1 MYPETVQTR
10 EDLGKA
16 LTELRENAGLTV
28 RELVEQSDAL
38 LGTVSGWLAGNH
50 APTAASKEMF
60 FAVLKACGVSGSD
73 TDIWWAAVRRA
84 RRKVSTR
91 SQIAPTP
98 YRGFE
103 SFQTDD
109 KEWFFGRKDVTDRLV
124 DAVVSAS
131 SSEDPRRRMVM
142 VVGPSGAGKS
152 SVVRAG
158 LLPMVGSAS
167 LAGWRST
174 LMVPGTD
181 PVAALASAV
190 ADGTGDG
197 DGPLLIVVDQLE
209 ELWTL
214 APAVAR
220 ENFLEAVTELVAD
233 AGGPGAVVVGV
244 LRADYYARVSAVPFL
259 VDVLQHSQVVVAAM
273 GVDQLRE
280 VITGPARR
288 AGLDIDDDLVELL
301 LADVAP
307 AAGYSGATALPM
319 LSHALLA
326 TWSHSDRRQ
335 LTVADYLATGRISGA
350 VERTA
355 EAVYSDLDDAERD
368 LARRQL
374 LAMVNVDD
382 DWVSRRKA
390 PLEALGITI
399 ADPASGGESPAGL
412 SPQTARAVEVL
423 ERFAAARLVSVD
435 ADYAEVTH
443 EALLT
448 AWPRLQQWIDG
459 DRARLLM
466 HKRFRQAWTLWESGD
481 RADELLI
488 RGAWL
493 GMVNDFIPGERGEPQ
508 LTTAESAFLR
518 ASNEQQDRLEAG
530 ERRRVRQL
538 RRIAFGVAVVTLVAA
553 LAATF
558 AVIAR
563 GDAVDERN
571 RAEQLQR
578 QALSRQLAVQS
589 GELTERDP
597 ALARQLAMIAYRTSP
612 TLEARSNLI
621 DNSAIAT
628 PARFLGPVGPVKVAY
643 SPGRRLLAMADA
655 GNRVTLYTTAPG
667 ATGPEVLGGLA
678 HRLGDFGGHDSNE
691 ALRALSFSADS
702 NTLVLGGR
710 AAVEVWDIREP
721 LTPIRAAVLPTGQP
735 VNGVALSPD
744 GTTLVAAV
752 EQVGVLVWQR
762 EQERWTARAL
772 PPNVAGTGQAVAF
785 SRDGSVL
792 ATSSVARRVDL
803 WTVSG
808 SGLVPLPP
816 IELTQWADNQ
826 QAPSLVFAPNGQ
838 LAMGLK
844 SHQVQFY
851 ALTADGGSSLVRTI
865 EGFGNY
871 VNGISI
877 SDDGSRLAAAGS
889 DNTVREFDLS
899 ASDLDGARIWH
910 GPSTFTSVVYVGGEV
925 VATADDGVVTAWRTT
940 YPVIR
945 LGPETIFQIPAGSRS
960 PDILAGSGPSGEVT
974 RLRVSDGPNLVRVGP
989 DLAPPPDT
997 SFSGA
1002 IGVSATGRLAA
1013 LGSAD
1018 GTIYFG
1024 DYSDPGEPKLL
1035 GPGVRALQTLNE
1047 TVDINE
1053 DTAIAVTGGLESNRL
1068 PVIDTSDLSA
1078 PRVVS
1083 NIEVGE
1089 GVTWA
1094 SLGPDGKSVA
1104 FATPGGSVSLYD
1116 LTDPTRPRQLMTIKA
1131 FDTAALSVRF
1141 RPDGDALLVTSS
1153 TKELATIDITRRG
1166 SPEITAR
1173 LSGPVGQIYS
1183 GAYSSDGKTI
1193 VVGGGAGE
1201 IWTWDVSDERR
1212 PDLLVVLR
1220 AFGGKVFDVRFADD
1234 DHTVLAA
1241 GDGGAV
1247 MSWTVDTELM
1257 LSRACGDAGAQITEA
1272 EWRQYLPASPYE
1284 PPCAG

>member
-60 FAVLKACGVSGSD
+60 FAVLSSCGVSGSD

-91 SQIAPTP
+91 SEIAPTP

-131 SSEDPRRRMVM
+131 SGEDPRRRMVM

-158 LLPMVGSAS
+158 LLPSVGSAS

-181 PVAALASAV
+181 PVAALASAI
-190 ADGTGDG
+190 ADGTGAG
-197 DGPLLIVVDQLE
+197 DGPLLVVVDQLE

-220 ENFLEAVTELVAD
+220 EEFLEAVTELVAD
-233 AGGPGAVVVGV
+233 GGGPGAVVVGV

-259 VDVLQHSQVVVAAM
+259 VDVLQHSQVVVASM

-326 TWSHSDRRQ
+326 TWSHSDRRR

-355 EAVYSDLDDAERD
+355 EAVYADLDDAERD

-382 DWVSRRKA
+382 EWVSRRKA
-390 PLEALGITI
+390 PLEALGIAS
-399 ADPASGGESPAGL
+399 ADPASAGDAAATL
-412 SPQTARAVEVL
+412 SPEAARAVEVL

-508 LTTAESAFLR
+508 LTTAETAFLH
-518 ASNEQQDRLEAG
+518 ASNEQQRKLEAG

-538 RRIAFGVAVVTLVAA
+538 RRIAFGVAVVALVAA
-553 LAATF
+553 LAATL

-563 GDAVDERN
+563 SDAVDERN

-643 SPGRRLLAMADA
+643 SPGRGLLAMADA
-655 GNRVTLYTTAPG
+655 ANRVTLYTTAPE
-667 ATGPEVLGGLA
+667 ATGPVVLGGLA
-678 HRLGDFGGHDSNE
+678 RRLGDFGGHDSNE

-702 NTLVLGGR
+702 TTLVLGGR
-710 AAVEVWDIREP
+710 AATEVWDVRDP
-721 LTPIRAAVLPTGQP
+721 LAPTRTAVLPTGQP
-735 VNGVALSPD
+735 VNGIALSPD
-744 GTTLVAAV
+744 GRTLVAAV
-752 EQVGVLVWQR
+752 EQVGVLGWQR
-762 EQERWTARAL
+762 EGEQWAAIAL
-772 PPNVAGTGQAVAF
+772 PPIVAGTGQAVAF
-785 SRDGSVL
+785 SRDGSIL
-792 ATSSVARRVDL
+792 ATSSVTRRVDL
-803 WTVSG
+803 WTVSD

-816 IELTQWADNQ
+816 IELTQWSDNQ
-826 QAPSLVFAPNGQ
+826 QALSLVFAPDGE

-851 ALTADGGSSLVRTI
+851 ALTAGGGSSLVRTI

-877 SDDGSRLAAAGS
+877 SDDGNRLAAAGS
-889 DNTVREFDLS
+889 DNTVREFDLR
-899 ASDLDGARIWH
+899 ASGNDSARIWH

-925 VATADDGVVTAWRTT
+925 VATADDGVVTAWQTT
-940 YPVIR
+940 HPMIR
-945 LGPETIFQIPAGSRS
+945 LGSETIFQIPAGSRS
-960 PDILAGSGPSGEVT
+960 PDILASSGPSGEVT

-989 DLAPPPDT
+989 ELAPPPDA

-1002 IGVSATGRLAA
+1002 IGVSATGRLAV

-1018 GTIYFG
+1018 GTVYFG
-1024 DYSDPGEPKLL
+1024 DYSDEEPKLV

-1047 TVDINE
+1047 TVDVNE
-1053 DTAIAVTGGLESNRL
+1053 DSQIAVTGGLESNRL
-1068 PVIDTSDLSA
+1068 PVIDVSDLSA
-1078 PRVVS
+1078 PEVVS

-1094 SLGPDGKSVA
+1094 SLSPEGTSVA
-1104 FATPGGSVSLYD
+1104 LATPGGSVLLYD
-1116 LTDPTRPRQLMTIKA
+1116 LTDPTRPRQLMTINV
-1131 FDTAALSVRF
+1131 FDTAALAVRF
-1141 RPDGDALLVTSS
+1141 RPDGAALLVTSS
-1153 TKELATIDITRRG
+1153 TKELATVDITRRDN
-1166 SPEITAR
+1166 PEITAR

-1183 GAYSSDGKTI
+1183 GAYSSDGDTI

-1212 PDLLVVLR
+1212 PDLLMVLR

-1234 DHTVLAA
+1234 DRTVLAA

-1247 MSWTVDTELM
+1247 MSWTVDTDLM
-1257 LSRACGDAGAQITEA
+1257 LARACEAAGDQITEA
-1272 EWRQYLPASPYE
+1272 EWRQYLPTSPYG
-1284 PPCAG
+1284 PPCGG

>member
-50 APTAASKEMF
+50 APTAASKGMF
-60 FAVLKACGVSGSD
+60 FAVLSSCGVSGSD

-91 SQIAPTP
+91 SEIAPTP

-131 SSEDPRRRMVM
+131 SGEDPRRRMVM

-158 LLPMVGSAS
+158 LLPSVGSAS

-181 PVAALASAV
+181 PVAALASAI

-197 DGPLLIVVDQLE
+197 DGPLLVVVDQLE

-220 ENFLEAVTELVAD
+220 EEFLEAVTELVAD
-233 AGGPGAVVVGV
+233 GGGPGAVVVGV

-259 VDVLQHSQVVVAAM
+259 VDVLQHSQVVVASM

-326 TWSHSDRRQ
+326 TWSHSDRRR

-355 EAVYSDLDDAERD
+355 EAVYADLDDAERD

-382 DWVSRRKA
+382 EWVSRRKA
-390 PLEALGITI
+390 PLEALGIAS
-399 ADPASGGESPAGL
+399 ADPASAGDAAATL
-412 SPQTARAVEVL
+412 SPEAARAVEVL

-508 LTTAESAFLR
+508 LTTAETAFLH
-518 ASNEQQDRLEAG
+518 ASNEQQRKLEAG

-538 RRIAFGVAVVTLVAA
+538 RRIAFGVAVVALVAA
-553 LAATF
+553 LAATL

-563 GDAVDERN
+563 SDAVDERN

-643 SPGRRLLAMADA
+643 SPGRGLLAMADA
-655 GNRVTLYTTAPG
+655 ANRVTLYTTAPE
-667 ATGPEVLGGLA
+667 ATGPVVLGGLA
-678 HRLGDFGGHDSNE
+678 RRLGDFGGHDSNE

-702 NTLVLGGR
+702 TTLVLGGR
-710 AAVEVWDIREP
+710 AATEVWDVRDP
-721 LTPIRAAVLPTGQP
+721 LAPTRTAVLPTGQP
-735 VNGVALSPD
+735 VNGIALSPD
-744 GTTLVAAV
+744 GRTLVAAV
-752 EQVGVLVWQR
+752 EQVGVLGWQR
-762 EQERWTARAL
+762 EGEQWVAIAL
-772 PPNVAGTGQAVAF
+772 PPSVAGTGQAVAF
-785 SRDGSVL
+785 SRDGSIL
-792 ATSSVARRVDL
+792 ATSSVTRRVDL
-803 WTVSG
+803 WTVSD

-816 IELTQWADNQ
+816 IELTQWSDNQ
-826 QAPSLVFAPNGQ
+826 QALSLVFAPDGE

-851 ALTADGGSSLVRTI
+851 ALTAGGGSSLARTI

-877 SDDGSRLAAAGS
+877 SDDGNRLAAAGS
-889 DNTVREFDLS
+889 DNTVREFDLR
-899 ASDLDGARIWH
+899 ASGNDSARIWH

-925 VATADDGVVTAWRTT
+925 VATADDGVVTAWQTT
-940 YPVIR
+940 HPMIR
-945 LGPETIFQIPAGSRS
+945 LGSETIFQIPAGSRS
-960 PDILAGSGPSGEVT
+960 PDILASSGPSGEVT

-989 DLAPPPDT
+989 ELAPPPDA

-1002 IGVSATGRLAA
+1002 IGVSATGRLAV

-1018 GTIYFG
+1018 GTVYFG
-1024 DYSDPGEPKLL
+1024 DYSDEEPKLV

-1047 TVDINE
+1047 TVDVNE
-1053 DTAIAVTGGLESNRL
+1053 DSQIAVTGGLESNRL
-1068 PVIDTSDLSA
+1068 PVIDVSDLSA
-1078 PRVVS
+1078 PEVVS

-1094 SLGPDGKSVA
+1094 SLSPDGTSVA
-1104 FATPGGSVSLYD
+1104 LATPGGSVLLYD
-1116 LTDPTRPRQLMTIKA
+1116 LTDPTRPRQLMTINV
-1131 FDTAALSVRF
+1131 FDTAALAVRF
-1141 RPDGDALLVTSS
+1141 RPDGAALLVTSS
-1153 TKELATIDITRRG
+1153 TKELATVDITHRDN
-1166 SPEITAR
+1166 PEITAR

-1183 GAYSSDGKTI
+1183 GAYSSDGDTI

-1212 PDLLVVLR
+1212 PDLLMVLR

-1234 DHTVLAA
+1234 DRTVLAA

-1247 MSWTVDTELM
+1247 MSWTVDTDLM
-1257 LSRACGDAGAQITEA
+1257 LARACEAAGDQITEA
-1272 EWRQYLPASPYE
+1272 EWRQYLPASPYD
-1284 PPCAG
+1284 PPCGG

>member
-1 MYPETVQTR
+1 MYAETVQTR
-10 EDLGKA
+10 EDLGRA

-60 FAVLKACGVSGSD
+60 FAVLRTCGVDDSD
-73 TDIWWAAVRRA
+73 TDVWWSAVRRA

-91 SQIAPTP
+91 SEIAPTP

-103 SFQTDD
+103 SFQIDD
-109 KEWFFGRKDVTDRLV
+109 REWFFGREDVTDRLV
-124 DAVVSAS
+124 DAVSSAAS
-131 SSEDPRRRMVM
+131 SRDPRRRMVI

-158 LLPMVGSAS
+158 LLPSVGSAS

-181 PVAALASAV
+181 PVAALASVV

-197 DGPLLIVVDQLE
+197 DGPLLVVVDQLE

-220 ENFLEAVTELVAD
+220 EKFLEAVTELVAD
-233 AGGPGAVVVGV
+233 SGGPGAVVVGV

-259 VDVLQHSQVVVAAM
+259 VEVLQHSQVVVAAM
-273 GVDQLRE
+273 DVDQLRE

-326 TWSHSDRRQ
+326 TWSHSDRRR

-390 PLEALGITI
+390 PLEALGIAI
-399 ADPASGGESPAGL
+399 ADPVPGRDSQAEL

-466 HKRFRQAWTLWESGD
+466 HKRFRQAFTLWESGD

-493 GMVNDFIPGERGEPQ
+493 GMVNDSIPGERDEPR
-508 LTTAESAFLR
+508 LTSAESEFLR
-518 ASNEQQDRLEAG
+518 ASNEEQDRLEAG

-538 RRIAFGVAVVTLVAA
+538 RRTAFGVAVVALVAA

-563 GDAVDERN
+563 GDAVEERN

-643 SPGRRLLAMADA
+643 SPGRGLLAMADA

-667 ATGPEVLGGLA
+667 ATGPVVLGGLA

-710 AAVEVWDIREP
+710 AAVEVWDIRDP

-744 GTTLVAAV
+744 GRTLAAAV
-752 EQVGVLVWQR
+752 EQVGVLGWQR
-762 EQERWTARAL
+762 EGANWVAATM
-772 PPNVAGTGQAVAF
+772 PNVAGTGQAVAF

-816 IELTQWADNQ
+816 IELNQWADNQ
-826 QAPSLVFAPNGQ
+826 QALSLVFAPTGE

-851 ALTADGGSSLVRTI
+851 ALITGGGSSLVRTI

-889 DNTVREFDLS
+889 DNTVREFDLR
-899 ASDLDGARIWH
+899 ASDPDAARIWH
-910 GPSTFTSVVYVGGEV
+910 GPSTFTSVVYVDGEV
-925 VATADDGVVTAWRTT
+925 VATADDGVVTAWRRT

-989 DLAPPPDT
+989 ELVPPPDA

-1018 GTIYFG
+1018 GTIYFA

-1053 DTAIAVTGGLESNRL
+1053 DTAIAVTGGLESNWL
-1068 PVIDTSDLSA
+1068 PVIDVSDLAA

-1083 NIEVGE
+1083 SIEVGE

-1094 SLGPDGKSVA
+1094 SLSPDGKSVA
-1104 FATPGGSVSLYD
+1104 FATPGGSVSVYD
-1116 LTDPTRPRQLMTIKA
+1116 LTDPTRPQQLTAIEV

-1153 TKELATIDITRRG
+1153 TKELATIDITRRR

-1183 GAYSSDGKTI
+1183 GAYSSDGETI

-1201 IWTWDVSDERR
+1201 IWTWDVSDQRR

-1234 DHTVLAA
+1234 DRTVLAA

-1247 MSWTVDTELM
+1247 MSWTVDTDLM
-1257 LSRACGDAGAQITEA
+1257 LSRACSEAGDQITEA

-1284 PPCAG
+1284 PPCGG